1 MIDGLAE
8 ESYNDTNQWH
18 YDSQNLWSTVLKDPK
33 LELHAPPHQGVV
45 HENHVCMVFS
55 KKQISEQHWLSLR
68 PRNQSLVGGLIYD
81 FLTYSH
87 KIAGMAGACK
97 LAPNFF
103 CWLIMSPHCRVRT
116 GYGILE
122 KLWNFENEI
131 PYMEK
136 LWNLRKTAVP
146 MEKLW
151 NFR

>member
-103 CWLIMSPHCRVRT
+103 CWLIMSPHCSNYPCLKPLLVYY
-116 GYGILE
+116 GYFIFAIRDE
-122 KLWNFENEI
+122 DIE
-131 PYMEK
+131 YD
-136 LWNLRKTAVP
+136 
-146 MEKLW
+146 
-151 NFR
+151 